1 MPVDGSQ
8 GKSNFTLLPT
18 GVNPNLAPAVR
29 PNKIEL
35 NKADDAFSIS
45 DKSHEFARVRKLVD
59 SQPDFRL
66 AKVNSL
72 SKAIE
77 EGHYNKNGEMIA
89 DALIRRNL
97 VDLRV

>member
-1 MPVDGSQ
+1 MPVYGIQS
-8 GKSNFTLLPT
+8 KSNFTLLPT
-18 GVNPNLAPAVR
+18 GVNHSHVPAVR
-29 PNKIEL
+29 PNKIGL

-45 DKSHEFARVRKLVD
+45 DRSHEFVRVRNLVD

-77 EGHYNKNGEMIA
+77 QGHYNKNGEMIA

-97 VDLRV
+97 IDLRI